1 MDALADFADRH
12 PVVDDGD
19 EAGRLGLS
27 PNECIGEGGR
37 EGRTKDGR
45 GRTRTEG

>member
-12 PVVDDGD
+12 PVDDDGD

-27 PNECIGEGGR
+27 PNECIGGGGGR
-37 EGRTKDGR
+37 QRR
-45 GRTRTEG
+45 GGGGTE

>member
-27 PNECIGEGGR
+27 PNECIGAAR
-37 EGRTKDGR
+37 ER
-45 GRTRTEG
+45 GKN